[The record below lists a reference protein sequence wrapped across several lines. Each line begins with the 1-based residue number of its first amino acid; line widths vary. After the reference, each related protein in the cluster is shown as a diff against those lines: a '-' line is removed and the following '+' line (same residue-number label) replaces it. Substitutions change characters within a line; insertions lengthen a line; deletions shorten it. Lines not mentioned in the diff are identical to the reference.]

1 MVSRSRALLIAVL
14 MTGLAAIACRRDASG
29 LDDVGKMAYA
39 VKPGV
44 VRISA
49 YATAHFRYD
58 AAAIRTVEQ
67 LMSSRG
73 EDVTAEKLDVD
84 QLLVDTHPAGPGTG
98 FFLNPNG
105 LIFTR

>member
-1 MVSRSRALLIAVL
+1 

-73 EDVTAEKLDVD
+73 EDVTAEKLHVD
-84 QLLVDTHPAGPGTG
+84 QLSVDTGAGRSASG
-98 FFLNPNG
+98 FILYPNG
-105 LIFTR
+105 LILTSSDR